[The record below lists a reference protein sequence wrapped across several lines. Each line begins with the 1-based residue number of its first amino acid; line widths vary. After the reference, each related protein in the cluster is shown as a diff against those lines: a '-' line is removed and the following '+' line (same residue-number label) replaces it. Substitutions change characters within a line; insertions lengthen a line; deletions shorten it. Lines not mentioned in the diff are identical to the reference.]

1 MGEDQRDNGV
11 SNTRTETQEEDERR
25 RESRYFCCGQGEMGQ
40 SEEGREK
47 PVVISGFGSRRNAL
61 DWVLRLLHYRAL
73 RMPILLKNQTS
84 AQLHATLAH
93 AGVSPHLAR
102 RILASSMR
110 RGELPALGSD
120 LTARLRDDLLG
131 LTEIPHLT
139 LVQKVVSSR
148 DGFTKYLFQGQGTG
162 QFEAVRIPLLHRPD
176 DLKYVACVSS
186 QVGCA
191 MGCVFCATG
200 RMGFGRNLASWEI
213 VDQVVKMQADSSH
226 PIRGVVF
233 MGMGEPMHNYD
244 AVMTAIQI
252 LSEPCGMAIAAK
264 AITLSTVGIIP
275 GIRRFTAE
283 GHRARLVV
291 SLTSADPLQRRE
303 LLPVEQGNP
312 TPDLIEALREY
323 HAVSGQRVTLAWTMI
338 SGVNV
343 SEGDA
348 QRLADLTR
356 GLPIKLDLID
366 VNDPSGRFCPPS
378 RAELDAFRDAL
389 RLKLGMPVARRYSGG
404 QDIQG
409 ACGMLAGGRV

>member
-1 MGEDQRDNGV
+1 
-11 SNTRTETQEEDERR
+11 
-25 RESRYFCCGQGEMGQ
+25 
-40 SEEGREK
+40 
-47 PVVISGFGSRRNAL
+47 
-61 DWVLRLLHYRAL
+61 
-73 RMPILLKNQTS
+73 MPILLKNQTS
-84 AQLHATLAH
+84 AQLHAALAH

-102 RILASSMR
+102 RILAASMR
-110 RGELPALGSD
+110 RGELPTLGSD

-139 LVQKVVSSR
+139 QVQKVVSPR
-148 DGFTKYLFQGQGTG
+148 DGFTKYLFQGQGSG

-200 RMGFGRNLASWEI
+200 RMGFGRNLATWEI
-213 VDQVVKMQADSSH
+213 VDQVVKMQAGSPH

-233 MGMGEPMHNYD
+233 MGMGEPMLNYD

-252 LSEPCGMAIAAK
+252 LSEPCGLAIAAK
-264 AITLSTVGIIP
+264 AITVSTVGIVP

-283 GHRARLVV
+283 GHRARLIV
-291 SLTSADPLQRRE
+291 SLTSADSLQRRE
-303 LLPVEQGNP
+303 LMPVEQGNP
-312 TPDLIEALREY
+312 TPDLIQALREY

-343 SEGDA
+343 GEGDA

-366 VNDPSGRFCPPS
+366 VNDPSGRFLPPS
-378 RAELDAFRDAL
+378 RDELDAFRDAL
-389 RLKLGMPVARRYSGG
+389 RAKLGMPVARRYSGG
-404 QDIQG
+404 QDIHG
-409 ACGMLAGGRV
+409 ACGMLAGCRVQT

>member
-1 MGEDQRDNGV
+1 MADIAHRKLDVALGE
-11 SNTRTETQEEDERR
+11 
-25 RESRYFCCGQGEMGQ
+25 GQKFVQ
-40 SEEGREK
+40 SCW
-47 PVVISGFGSRRNAL
+47 L
-61 DWVLRLLHYRAL
+61 VLRHGQDSHGAAAL
-73 RMPILLKNQTS
+73 AQAHLASLRTKKCGTNTFLTPFLFVHVEANASMPILLKNQTS

-102 RILASSMR
+102 RLLAASVK

-120 LTARLRDDLLG
+120 LTARLREHLLA
-131 LTEIPHLT
+131 LTEIPHLAR
-139 LVQKVVSSR
+139 VQKVVSPQ
-148 DGFTKYLFQGQGTG
+148 DGFTKYLFQGQGLG
-162 QFEAVRIPLLHRPD
+162 QFEAIRIPLLHRPN

-200 RMGFGRNLASWEI
+200 RMGFGRNLAAWEI
-213 VDQVVKMQADSSH
+213 VDQVVKMQTDSPH

-233 MGMGEPMHNYD
+233 MGMGEPLLNYD
-244 AVMTAIQI
+244 AVMTAIGI

-275 GIRRFTAE
+275 GIRRFTVE

-312 TPDLIEALREY
+312 TPDLMQALREY

-343 SEGDA
+343 GEGDA

-366 VNDPSGRFCPPS
+366 VNDPSGRFRPPS

-389 RLKLGMPVARRYSGG
+389 RVKLGMPVARRYSGG
-404 QDIQG
+404 QDIHG
-409 ACGMLAGGRV
+409 ACGMLAGGRA

>member
-1 MGEDQRDNGV
+1 M
-11 SNTRTETQEEDERR
+11 
-25 RESRYFCCGQGEMGQ
+25 
-40 SEEGREK
+40 K
-47 PVVISGFGSRRNAL
+47 PSAV
-61 DWVLRLLHYRAL
+61 
-73 RMPILLKNQTS
+73 PILLKNQTS

-102 RILASSMR
+102 RILAAVVK

-120 LTARLRDDLLG
+120 LTSRLRDRLLT

-139 LVQKVVSSR
+139 RVQKVVSPQ
-148 DGFTKYLFQGQGTG
+148 DGFTKYLFQGQGG
-162 QFEAVRIPLLHRPD
+162 AQFEAVRIPLLHRQG

-191 MGCVFCATG
+191 MGCAFCATG
-200 RMGFGRNLASWEI
+200 RMGFGRNLAAWEI
-213 VDQVVKMQADSSH
+213 VDQVVKMQADSPH

-233 MGMGEPMHNYD
+233 MGMGEPLLNYD
-244 AVMTAIQI
+244 AVMTAIRI
-252 LSEPCGMAIAAK
+252 LSEPCGMAVAAK

-283 GHRARLVV
+283 QHGARLVV
-291 SLTSADPLQRRE
+291 SLTSADPVQRRE

-312 TPDLIEALREY
+312 TLDLIQTLREY
-323 HAVSGQRVTLAWTMI
+323 HAVSGRRVTVAWTMI

-343 SEGDA
+343 GEDDA

-366 VNDPSGRFCPPS
+366 VNDPSGHFRPPS
-378 RAELDAFRDAL
+378 SAELNAFRDAL
-389 RLKLGMPVARRYSGG
+389 RVKLGAPVVRRYSGG
-404 QDIQG
+404 QDIHG
-409 ACGMLAGGRV
+409 ACGMLAGGRA